1 MTLELPEERRGW
13 PCSWALEDGVVMER
27 APFLQGDSLL
37 KVHPEASSSEFK
49 THFPTRTLF
58 LCYWVTTEVLQ
69 YRKERDACFAIVQK
83 KRLPGKERFV

>member
-1 MTLELPEERRGW
+1 
-13 PCSWALEDGVVMER
+13 MER

-58 LCYWVTTEVLQ
+58 LCYWVTAEVLQ

-83 KRLPGKERFV
+83 KMLPGKERFVLRF